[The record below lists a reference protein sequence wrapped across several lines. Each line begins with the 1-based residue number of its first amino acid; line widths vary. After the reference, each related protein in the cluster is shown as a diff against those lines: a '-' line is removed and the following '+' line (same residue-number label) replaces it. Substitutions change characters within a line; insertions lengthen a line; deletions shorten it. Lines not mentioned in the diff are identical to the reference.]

1 MLSSRFD
8 SLEKMLSGMEVE
20 DRQKYAADN
29 MDDPIAVLTA
39 MYVNNEDKKKKLSRQ
54 GVSEIKNPV
63 VPQAIRA
70 MTQPDIP
77 QSMPPQGMPPQGMP
91 QQGPPQGMPQQGPP
105 QGMPPQGM
113 PPQGMPPPQGPTQMA
128 ADGGY
133 MDSRL
138 PEEMGIGALPERSLS
153 NMADGGIVGYAD
165 KGAVVGDYA
174 QQIRD
179 EADRQGVDPELM
191 VRMFATESGGNPNA
205 VSPKG
210 AAGLGQLMPGAAKDM
225 GLTPQDR
232 FNPAKNIP
240 ASVGYFKKQLGTF
253 GDTEKAAAAYNWG
266 PESMRKHLAKNPEN
280 WKIGLPE
287 ETAKYLTRLMP
298 VGSAQAAPA
307 QAAPAQAA
315 PAPAEDAPSIYSGP
329 GFTPE
334 GLEALGQR
342 LDVIRE
348 AQSKAKPPSLSDRN
362 KDPDAAKRFE
372 ALRDLRAQ
380 SQQEY
385 ERYAAGLGIDKPAF
399 AAQAAGGKGVGAT
412 TLPQVQAV
420 ARAAAGSAPN
430 DEADT
435 GQSETIA
442 YQGKSGN
449 ADQDVGPLTPAIK
462 KEAVALAK
470 AEIPKE
476 ERKGFGY
483 EDLLMFGLQ
492 LLAGK
497 SQYAAQNVGDAGVAA
512 LASKQA
518 REKTEY
524 DRRKTD
530 ADIAQSAAMSKY
542 YGAAA
547 DRYAA
552 EDRPAAQMRKELA
565 AAYAKIEADPFMKSD
580 PIKKAAAKRQ
590 ADAEIGARYAEPEG
604 TIGGGFRVVGSRASP

>member
-1 MLSSRFD
+1 MLRRMGDKELTQFAQMNQDNPYLFPLAFQESQDREDMRSG
-8 SLEKMLSGMEVE
+8 SL
-20 DRQKYAADN
+20 A
-29 MDDPIAVLTA
+29 
-39 MYVNNEDKKKKLSRQ
+39 NNERGD
-54 GVSEIKNPV
+54 
-63 VPQAIRA
+63 VPSVKDQALMA
-70 MTQPDIP
+70 MASPAAAP
-77 QSMPPQGMPPQGMP
+77 PSAPMPQGMPPPQQAPQQAMP
-91 QQGPPQGMPQQGPP
+91 QQAMPQQAMP
-105 QGMPPQGM
+105 QQAMPPQQA
-113 PPQGMPPPQGPTQMA
+113 PQPAMRAPQGPTQMA

-165 KGAVVGDYA
+165 KGMVVGDYE

-179 EADRQGVDPELM
+179 AAEQQGVDPELM

-225 GLTPQDR
+225 GLTSQDR

-253 GDTEKAAAAYNWG
+253 GDPEKAAAAYNWG

-280 WKIGLPE
+280 WKIGLPK
-287 ETAKYLTRLMP
+287 ETANYLTRLMP

-307 QAAPAQAA
+307 QAAPAQTA
-315 PAPAEDAPSIYSGP
+315 PAPAENAPSIYSGP

-348 AQSKAKPPSLSDRN
+348 ALSKAKPSSLRDRN
-362 KDPDAAKRFE
+362 KDPEAAQRFE
-372 ALRDLRAQ
+372 ALRNLNAQ
-380 SQQEY
+380 SQKEY
-385 ERYAAGLGIDKPAF
+385 EEYAVGLGFAKPAF
-399 AAQAAGGKGVGAT
+399 AAQAAGGKGVGVT

-420 ARAAAGSAPN
+420 ARAAAGPAQKAK
-430 DEADT
+430 ADT
-435 GQSETIA
+435 DQNKTIA
-442 YQGKSGN
+442 YQGKSG
-449 ADQDVGPLTPAIK
+449 DPDKDIGPLIK
-462 KEAVALAK
+462 KKAVALAE
-470 AEIPKE
+470 AAIPKE

-483 EDLLMFGLQ
+483 EDLMMFGLQ
-492 LLAGK
+492 MMAGK
-497 SQYAAQNVGDAGVAA
+497 SQYALQNVGEAGVAA

-530 ADIAQSAAMSKY
+530 AEIKGLEATAGYRK
-542 YGAAA
+542 AAA
-547 DRYAA
+547 ERYAA

-565 AAYAKIEADPFMKSD
+565 AAYAKIEADPFIKLD
-580 PIKKAAAKRQ
+580 PIKMAAAKLR
-590 ADAEIGARYAEPEG
+590 ADAEIGARYATLVGTMEG
-604 TIGGGFRVVGSRASP
+604 APFAEKVLDFNSIH

>member
-1 MLSSRFD
+1 MFD
-8 SLEKMLSGMEVE
+8 DRIGGMQKMLARMEPE

-29 MDDPIAVLTA
+29 ADDPIAVSMALF
-39 MYVNNEDKKKKLSRQ
+39 VNNIAK
-54 GVSEIKNPV
+54 EIKEGKRGEPNMPPPV
-63 VPQAIRA
+63 VQPAIQS
-70 MTQPDIP
+70 MTQPR
-77 QSMPPQGMPPQGMP
+77 MPQG
-91 QQGPPQGMPQQGPP
+91 GPP

-113 PPQGMPPPQGPTQMA
+113 PPQGMPPQVPPQGMQPQGPQPAMQPPQGPTQMA

-138 PEEMGIGALPERSLS
+138 PEDMGIGALPERSLS

-165 KGAVVGDYA
+165 KGKVVGDYE

-179 EADRQGVDPELM
+179 EAERQGVDPELM

-210 AAGLGQLMPGAAKDM
+210 AAGLGQLMTDAAKDM

-253 GDTEKAAAAYNWG
+253 GDPEKAAAAYNWG
-266 PESMRKHLAKNPEN
+266 PESMRRHLAKNPEN
-280 WKIGLPE
+280 WKIGLPK
-287 ETAKYLTRLMP
+287 ETANYLTRLMP

-342 LDVIRE
+342 LDVIKE
-348 AQSKAKPPSLSDRN
+348 ARSKAKPVGLRERN
-362 KDPDAAKRFE
+362 ADPDAAKRFE
-372 ALRDLRAQ
+372 ALQNLNKQ

-385 ERYAAGLGIDKPAF
+385 ERYAAGLGLDKPAF
-399 AAQAAGGKGVGAT
+399 AAQSAGGKGVGTT

-420 ARAAAGSAPN
+420 ARAAAAAPAPK

-435 GQSETIA
+435 DQSETIA

-449 ADQDVGPLTPAIK
+449 ADQDIGPLTPAIK

-483 EDLLMFGLQ
+483 EDLMMFGLQ
-492 LLAGK
+492 MMAGK
-497 SQYAAQNVGDAGVAA
+497 SQYALQNVGEAGVAA
-512 LASKQA
+512 LSAKQA

-530 ADIAQSAAMSKY
+530 AEIKGSEALTRK
-542 YGAAA
+542 YGAEAQ
-547 DRYAA
+547 RLEA

-565 AAYAKIEADPFMKSD
+565 AAYAKIEADPFMKLD
-580 PIKKAAAKRQ
+580 PIKKAAAKRL
-590 ADAEIGARYAEPEG
+590 ADAEIGARYAELVG
-604 TIGGGFRVVGSRASP
+604 TIGGSEFQVLGSRPPP